1 MTLTMAN
8 LKNIIRN
15 WQLIQTVEEIMLR
28 DNVERLRSALCYLS
42 ETQKRRVI
50 KYFFYG
56 KTLERIADEEGVNFT
71 SVRESINS
79 SIKKLRK
86 FF

>member
-1 MTLTMAN
+1 MAVD
-8 LKNIIRN
+8 
-15 WQLIQTVEEIMLR
+15 TDPVEEIMLR
-28 DNVERLRSALCYLS
+28 DNIERLRSTLCYLS

-71 SVRESINS
+71 SVRESINI